1 MVRLGPADLVTLDS
15 LITAG
20 IVKNRADGLRWALSR
35 IREHPSYAQ
44 LYRRP
49 SNSTLL
55 GSGEGGGEPVERDG
69 LAA

>member
-49 SNSTLL
+49 SN
-55 GSGEGGGEPVERDG
+55 PP
-69 LAA
+69 